1 MGRFVFGAAALVA
14 LASSPA
20 AAERPWRP
28 GGYTGDRRC
37 SAMLQWASLEPTRT
51 AADRA
56 SLRSVMFVAC
66 PRAGAAPP
74 LPAPKASPPPTRFI
88 QVRWWSVRKDNGAR
102 GKGRMVKAEKNSAGA
117 AGAVPA
123 WIGSD
128 PRG

>member
-51 AADRA
+51 AAERA
-56 SLRSVMFVAC
+56 SLRSTMFVAC
-66 PRAGAAPP
+66 PRTGATPP

-88 QVRWWSVRKDNGAR
+88 QVRWWSARKADGAR
-102 GKGRMVKAEKNSAGA
+102 AKGRMVKAEKNGAETAGA
-117 AGAVPA
+117 IPA
-123 WIGSD
+123 WTGTD
-128 PRG
+128 RRG